1 MQVDPGLTALWFRRL
16 KLNCEE
22 QLSNFALNFNLR
34 LYIMGELCEM
44 AGPFGSV
51 LGTIREELAKVRRCR
66 LTLSKS
72 GAYTRGGQRK

>member
-1 MQVDPGLTALWFRRL
+1 L
-16 KLNCEE
+16 KLNYDE

-66 LTLSKS
+66 WTVSNPMLKAPMVSALE
-72 GAYTRGGQRK
+72 TRIS